1 MLYTPTTVRFLQNCK
16 SKIKNQKSKI
26 MKKILISSA
35 IICIFTSCVSMQKFK
50 DLEGKYNEASSKNA
64 RLEKA
69 NLEQGILINELRAEI
84 THLKAQLAKLQKEY
98 DDMEADYKFAS
109 ASLESL
115 QKEYD
120 ELNARF
126 MTAVSGNRQENQ
138 RLLQELNASR
148 DNLQRREAEVA
159 EKQRELE
166 RLLAEFREKE
176 ARVNELQGILD
187 KKESELR
194 TLRDRIMAALT
205 GFTDKGL
212 TVYTKDGKV
221 YVSMDERLLFASG
234 SWQVNAEGQNA
245 IREVAKVLAQNT
257 DINIMVEGHTDNV
270 PFRGRGDARDNLDLS
285 VMRATAITR
294 VLLENRGVSPSRVTS
309 AGRGEWMP
317 IAPNDTPENR
327 ARNRRSEIILTPN
340 MSDLMNLISE

>member
-1 MLYTPTTVRFLQNCK
+1 
-16 SKIKNQKSKI
+16 
-26 MKKILISSA
+26 MKKILIITA
-35 IICIFTSCVSMQKFK
+35 ITFVFASCVSMQKFK
-50 DLEGKYNEASSKNA
+50 DMESKYNEASSTNA

-84 THLKAQLAKLQKEY
+84 TNLRAQLAKLQKEF
-98 DDMEADYKFAS
+98 DDMEADHKFAKTN
-109 ASLESL
+109 LENL

-126 MTAVSGNRQENQ
+126 TTAVSGNRQENQ
-138 RLLQELNASR
+138 RLLQELAAAR
-148 DNLQRREAEVA
+148 DNLNKREAEVN
-159 EKQRELE
+159 EKQKELD

-176 ARVNELQGILD
+176 KRVNELQAILD

-194 TLRDRIMAALT
+194 ALRDKVMAALT
-205 GFTDKGL
+205 GFTNKGL

-221 YVSMDERLLFASG
+221 YVSMDEKLLFASG
-234 SWQVNAEGQNA
+234 SWQVGAEGQNA
-245 IREVAKVLAQNT
+245 IREVANILAQNT
-257 DINIMVEGHTDNV
+257 DINVMVEGHTDNL
-270 PFRGRGDARDNLDLS
+270 PFRGRGDAKDNLDLS

-294 VLLENRGVSPSRVTS
+294 VLLENKGVSPARVTS

-317 IAPNDTPENR
+317 MAPNDTPENR

-340 MSDLMNLISE
+340 LDDLMNLISE

>member
-1 MLYTPTTVRFLQNCK
+1 
-16 SKIKNQKSKI
+16 
-26 MKKILISSA
+26 MKKILTLTA
-35 IICIFTSCVSMQKFK
+35 LIIALTSCVTMQKHK
-50 DLEGKYNEASSKNA
+50 DLQAKYDETSERAA
-64 RLEKA
+64 RLERA

-84 THLKAQLAKLQKEY
+84 ARLREQLATLQNAY
-98 DDMEADYKFAS
+98 DEMEADHRFAS
-109 ASLESL
+109 TSLENL

-126 MTAVSGNRQENQ
+126 TTAVSGNRQENQ
-138 RLLQELNASR
+138 RLLQELNAAR
-148 DNLQRREAEVA
+148 ENLLRRENEVN

-194 TLRDRIMAALT
+194 SIRDKIMEALG
-205 GFTDKGL
+205 GFADRGL

-234 SWQVNAEGQNA
+234 QWTVNAEGQRA
-245 IREVAKVLAQNT
+245 IREVATVLAQNPE
-257 DINIMVEGHTDNV
+257 ISIMVEGHTDNV
-270 PFRGRGDARDNLDLS
+270 PMRGRGDVRDNLDLS
-285 VMRATAITR
+285 VLRATAITR
-294 VLLENRGVSPSRVTS
+294 ILLENKGIAPSRVTS
-309 AGRGEWMP
+309 AGRGEWLP
-317 IAPNDTPENR
+317 LVDNDSPANR

-340 MSDLMNLISE
+340 LDELMKLIAD

>member
-1 MLYTPTTVRFLQNCK
+1 
-16 SKIKNQKSKI
+16 
-26 MKKILISSA
+26 MKKILIITA
-35 IICIFTSCVSMQKFK
+35 ITFVFASCVSMQKFK
-50 DLEGKYNEASSKNA
+50 DMESKYNEASSTNA

-84 THLKAQLAKLQKEY
+84 TNLRAQLAKLQKEF
-98 DDMEADYKFAS
+98 DDMEADHKFAKTN
-109 ASLESL
+109 LENL

-126 MTAVSGNRQENQ
+126 TTAVSGNRQENQ
-138 RLLQELNASR
+138 RLLQELAAAR
-148 DNLQRREAEVA
+148 DNLNKREAEVN
-159 EKQRELE
+159 EKQKELD

-176 ARVNELQGILD
+176 KRVNELQAILD

-194 TLRDRIMAALT
+194 ALRDKVMAALT
-205 GFTDKGL
+205 GFTNKGL

-221 YVSMDERLLFASG
+221 YVSMDEKLLFASG
-234 SWQVNAEGQNA
+234 SWQVGTEGQNA
-245 IREVAKVLAQNT
+245 IREVANILAQNT
-257 DINIMVEGHTDNV
+257 DINVMVEGHTDNL
-270 PFRGRGDARDNLDLS
+270 PFRGRGDAKDNLDLS

-294 VLLENRGVSPSRVTS
+294 VLLENKGVSPARVTS

-317 IAPNDTPENR
+317 MAPNDTPENR

-340 MSDLMNLISE
+340 LDDLMNLISE

>member
-1 MLYTPTTVRFLQNCK
+1 
-16 SKIKNQKSKI
+16 
-26 MKKILISSA
+26 
-35 IICIFTSCVSMQKFK
+35 MQKFK
-50 DLEGKYNEASSKNA
+50 DLENKYNETSERAA

-84 THLKAQLAKLQKEY
+84 AYLKDQLAKLQKAY
-98 DDMEADYKFAS
+98 DEMEADHRFAS
-109 ASLESL
+109 TSLENL

-126 MTAVSGNRQENQ
+126 ATAVSGNRQENQ
-138 RLLQELNASR
+138 RLLQELQAAR
-148 DNLQRREAEVA
+148 DNLIRREAEVA
-159 EKQRELE
+159 EKQKELD

-176 ARVNELQGILD
+176 KRVNELQAILD
-187 KKESELR
+187 KKEADLKALHER
-194 TLRDRIMAALT
+194 VRAALL
-205 GFTDKGL
+205 GFADKGL
-212 TVYTKDGKV
+212 NVYTKDGKV

-234 SWQVNAEGQNA
+234 SWVVASEGQNA
-245 IREVAKVLAQNT
+245 IREVAKILAQSP
-257 DINIMVEGHTDNV
+257 DINIMVEGHTDNI

-294 VLLENRGVSPSRVTS
+294 ILLENRGVSPSRVTS

-327 ARNRRSEIILTPN
+327 AKNRRSEIILTPN
-340 MSDLMNLISE
+340 LDELMNLISE

>member
-1 MLYTPTTVRFLQNCK
+1 
-16 SKIKNQKSKI
+16 
-26 MKKILISSA
+26 
-35 IICIFTSCVSMQKFK
+35 MQKYN
-50 DLEGKYNEASSKNA
+50 DLEAKYNETSDRAA
-64 RLEKA
+64 RLERA

-84 THLKAQLAKLQKEY
+84 ARLKEQLEKLRRDY
-98 DDMEADYKFAS
+98 DEMEADHRFAS
-109 ASLESL
+109 TSLENL

-126 MTAVSGNRQENQ
+126 TTAISGNRQENQ

-166 RLLAEFREKE
+166 RLLAEVREKE
-176 ARVNELQGILD
+176 ARVNELQGILN

-194 TLRDRIMAALT
+194 TLRDRIMSALI

-234 SWQVNAEGQNA
+234 SWEVANEGRNA
-245 IREVAKVLAQNT
+245 IREVAKVLAQNP

-270 PFRGRGDARDNLDLS
+270 PMRRRGDVADNLDLS

-294 VLLENRGVSPSRVTS
+294 ILLENTGISPSRVTS

-317 IAPNDTPENR
+317 IVPNTTPENR
-327 ARNRRSEIILTPN
+327 AKNRRSEIILTPN
-340 MSDLMNLISE
+340 LDDLMNLISE

>member
-1 MLYTPTTVRFLQNCK
+1 
-16 SKIKNQKSKI
+16 
-26 MKKILISSA
+26 MKKILILSA
-35 IICIFTSCVSMQKFK
+35 IICIFTSCVSMQKYK
-50 DLEGKYNEASSKNA
+50 DLEAKYDETSDRAT
-64 RLEKA
+64 RLERA

-84 THLKAQLAKLQKEY
+84 ARQKEQLEKLRRDY
-98 DDMEADYKFAS
+98 DEMEADYRFAAS
-109 ASLESL
+109 SLENL

-126 MTAVSGNRQENQ
+126 TTAISGNRQENQ
-138 RLLQELNASR
+138 RLLQELQAAR
-148 DNLQRREAEVA
+148 DNLLRREAEVA

-176 ARVNELQGILD
+176 KRVNELQGILD

-212 TVYTKDGKV
+212 SVYTKDGKV

-234 SWQVNAEGQNA
+234 SWEVGNEGRNA
-245 IREVAKVLAQNT
+245 IREVAKVLAQNP
-257 DINIMVEGHTDNV
+257 DINIVVEGHTDNV

-294 VLLENRGVSPSRVTS
+294 ILLENTGVTPSRVTA

-317 IAPNDTPENR
+317 IAPNTTPENR
-327 ARNRRSEIILTPN
+327 AKNRRSEIILTPN
-340 MSDLMNLISE
+340 LDDLMNLISD